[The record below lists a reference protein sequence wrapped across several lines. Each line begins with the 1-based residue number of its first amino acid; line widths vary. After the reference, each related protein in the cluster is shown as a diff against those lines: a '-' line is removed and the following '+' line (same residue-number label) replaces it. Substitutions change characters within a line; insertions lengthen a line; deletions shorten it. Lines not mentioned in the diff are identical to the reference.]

1 MSPKILCHETIWL
14 KELLFSNFLVL
25 ESYLVCQICQES
37 FQYSRA
43 FSVHTA
49 FGCEKRGSGSFPQ
62 CEGEVK
68 DDGLAS
74 ANDVETNHSHDQLE
88 EKQQHGIEIEV
99 KKSLNEDVPSTNR
112 EFSETVGNSR
122 VLSNPRLASLISSF
136 SRPRLRKRL
145 TNESQSLAEYHKQ
158 EFRKKFQGNEH
169 YLRRH
174 LYRENMGTKGAMN
187 YRRPQTLKETFNYSG
202 IHGDQDEIEIQEER
216 EEYINCFRKDY
227 KLAGGA
233 MSSSPTHEMYRR
245 IKTVDAKKQDD
256 HRENLLSSDSL
267 RTYCAVSGSTENDAT
282 FITDSYP
289 TIKTQ
294 KSQHVDEEL
303 LSRETVR
310 KCTCN
315 EHDNARG
322 TPKSPT
328 AYKRMYAVQD
338 VAMEED
344 EKCNLNDPVQ
354 THLNGFE
361 SFFIYQRLHTEDQ
374 ISYRQHSHCPCYS
387 TPTLYEPKGHVSRY
401 YEPAFLLDSMYR
413 YSPYPRMLPF
423 LTHQPVKSFQTSS
436 RNKGFT
442 CEYCGK
448 VYCRKYVLKIHMRT
462 HTGFKPLRC
471 KVCDKSFS
479 DPSNMKKH
487 VKLHE
492 NEDTVHKCRHCGRS
506 FVRYRGLLNHIK
518 SKHSELAPTETM

>member
-1 MSPKILCHETIWL
+1 M
-14 KELLFSNFLVL
+14 
-25 ESYLVCQICQES
+25 
-37 FQYSRA
+37 
-43 FSVHTA
+43 HTA
-49 FGCEKRGSGSFPQ
+49 FGCEKLGSGSFPQ
-62 CEGEVK
+62 CEGEMK
-68 DDGLAS
+68 DTAENDGDLAT
-74 ANDVETNHSHDQLE
+74 ANDVETNHSRDQLE
-88 EKQQHGIEIEV
+88 ENQQQGNEIEV
-99 KKSLNEDVPSTNR
+99 KKSPNEDVPTTNR
-112 EFSETVGNSR
+112 ELSETAGNSS
-122 VLSNPRLASLISSF
+122 VLSNPKLASLISSF
-136 SRPRLRKRL
+136 SRPRFPKRL

-174 LYRENMGTKGAMN
+174 LYRENMETKGAMN

-202 IHGDQDEIEIQEER
+202 SHSDLDEIEIQKER

-227 KLAGGA
+227 KLAGA
-233 MSSSPTHEMYRR
+233 TMSSSPTHEIFRR
-245 IKTVDAKKQDD
+245 SKKVGAQNHDD

-267 RTYCAVSGSTENDAT
+267 RTYYEVSSSTENKAT
-282 FITDSYP
+282 FITDHDSYP
-289 TIKTQ
+289 TIKTK

-310 KCTCN
+310 KCICN
-315 EHDNARG
+315 EHENARG

-328 AYKRMYAVQD
+328 AYKGMYTVQD
-338 VAMEED
+338 VAKEED

-354 THLNGFE
+354 THLNSFE
-361 SFFIYQRLHTEDQ
+361 SFFIYPRLQTEDK
-374 ISYRQHSHCPCYS
+374 ISYRQYSHCPCYS
-387 TPTLYEPKGHVSRY
+387 TAALYEPKGHVSRY
-401 YEPAFLLDSMYR
+401 YEPAFLLNSMYR

-423 LTHQPVKSFQTSS
+423 LTHHPVKSFQTAS

-518 SKHSELAPTETM
+518 SKHSELASTETM

>member
-1 MSPKILCHETIWL
+1 M
-14 KELLFSNFLVL
+14 
-25 ESYLVCQICQES
+25 VCQICQES
-37 FQYSRA
+37 FEYSRA

-49 FGCEKRGSGSFPQ
+49 FGCEKLGSGSFPQ

-74 ANDVETNHSHDQLE
+74 TNDVETNHSHDQLE
-88 EKQQHGIEIEV
+88 EKQQHGTEFEV
-99 KKSLNEDVPSTNR
+99 KKSLNEDVPSTKR

-136 SRPRLRKRL
+136 SRPRFRKRL

-174 LYRENMGTKGAMN
+174 LYRENMETNGAMN
-187 YRRPQTLKETFNYSG
+187 YRRPQTLKETFNYYDS
-202 IHGDQDEIEIQEER
+202 HGDQDEIDIQEER

-227 KLAGGA
+227 KLAGTA
-233 MSSSPTHEMYRR
+233 MSSSTHEIFRR
-245 IKTVDAKKQDD
+245 TKTVDEQKHDAQ
-256 HRENLLSSDSL
+256 RENLLSSDSL
-267 RTYCAVSGSTENDAT
+267 RTYCEVSGSTENKAT

-289 TIKTQ
+289 TTKT
-294 KSQHVDEEL
+294 KKTQHVDEEL
-303 LSRETVR
+303 LSSETIR

-328 AYKRMYAVQD
+328 AYKGMYTVQD

-354 THLNGFE
+354 THLNSFE
-361 SFFIYQRLHTEDQ
+361 SFFIYQRLQTEDQ

-387 TPTLYEPKGHVSRY
+387 TPTLYKPKGHVSRY

-518 SKHSELAPTETM
+518 SKHSELAQTETM